1 MWKEIS
7 EYFKR
12 YPAQEKVADL
22 LMEYG
27 LKVKPEGIFCGEIK
41 IPEQAVADAIK
52 GDRRM
57 VSATVNTILRNPKL
71 SRIFSKLLPTA
82 HLKDIAPDLGWGV
95 LDVAIGSETDR
106 PGLLANIVDIISTF
120 NVNIK
125 QVVVED
131 VETPVVHVVIIT
143 ETPIPGDSLHK
154 IRAVKG
160 VKSVTLY

>member
-71 SRIFSKLLPTA
+71 SKIFSKLLPTA

-125 QVVVED
+125 QVVIED

>member
-1 MWKEIS
+1 
-7 EYFKR
+7 
-12 YPAQEKVADL
+12 
-22 LMEYG
+22 
-27 LKVKPEGIFCGEIK
+27 
-41 IPEQAVADAIK
+41 
-52 GDRRM
+52 
-57 VSATVNTILRNPKL
+57 
-71 SRIFSKLLPTA
+71 A

>member
-71 SRIFSKLLPTA
+71 SKIFSKLLPTA

>member
-27 LKVKPEGIFCGEIK
+27 LRVRPEGIFCGDIK

>member
-27 LKVKPEGIFCGEIK
+27 LRVRPEGIFCGEIK

>member
-27 LKVKPEGIFCGEIK
+27 LRVRPEGIFCGEIK

-125 QVVVED
+125 QVVIED